1 VEPGAAPVVYW
12 FQLTRSASGEVKFVP
27 HLIDDRSGVGV
38 QITVKDVNRD
48 DRPDGFEARHV
59 RVSESPKTI
68 VVSECSTGDKN

>member
-1 VEPGAAPVVYW
+1 KNDSRRLSPAGETVTLFNY
-12 FQLTRSASGEVKFVP
+12 SADIS
-27 HLIDDRSGVGV
+27 DRSGVGV